1 MRKILTPLVATVVI
15 NAGLAVLTEKGQ
27 NLIDSK
33 IGTKPSGL
41 ALTVLIGGLSYLV
54 VMRTNRKFMPDG
66 LVALL
71 TR

>member
-1 MRKILTPLVATVVI
+1 MRKTLMPLAATVVI
-15 NAGLAVLTEKGQ
+15 NLGLAIFTDKGQ

-41 ALTVLIGGLSYLV
+41 ALTVLIGGLSYLA
-54 VMRTNRKFMPDG
+54 VMQTNRKFMPDG
-66 LVALL
+66 LMALL